1 MARMSP
7 LDLDLNLALD
17 TARRAAEAAGRA
29 ALAHFRTG
37 VAVERKPD
45 RSPVTAADREA
56 EAAILDV
63 VRAAYPGASIL
74 AEESGAHAGDPSLR
88 WIVDPLDGTR
98 GFSRGG
104 RFWGPLVALE
114 HAGEIVAGAA
124 ALPADGEL
132 YFAARG
138 RGCHRGDGAPVRL
151 SGIDDWAEATLSVGE
166 LPRLVETPQGDGVL
180 ALVRAAASTRC
191 YGDVAGALMVLGGR
205 AEVWLEAGVKIWD
218 LGPLPIL
225 FEEAGGAFTDL
236 GGARTIAGGTALGS
250 NGRLHDF
257 ALETLQGG
265 AAR

>member
-1 MARMSP
+1 MKT
-7 LDLDLNLALD
+7 LDLDLALD

-45 RSPVTAADREA
+45 RSPVTAADRDA
-56 EAAILDV
+56 EAAILELL
-63 VRAAYPGASIL
+63 RAAFPEASIL

-104 RFWGPLVALE
+104 TFWGPLVALE

-124 ALPADGEL
+124 ALPASGEL

-138 RGCHRGDGAPVRL
+138 RGCYRGDGGTVQL

-166 LPRLVETPQGDGVL
+166 IPRLLASPQGAGVRR
-180 ALVRAAASTRC
+180 LVDSAASTRC
-191 YGDVAGALMVLGGR
+191 YGDVGGAFMVLAGR
-205 AEVWLEAGVKIWD
+205 AEAWLEAGVQRWD
-218 LGPLPIL
+218 IAPFPIL
-225 FEEAGGAFTDL
+225 FSEAGGVFTDL
-236 GGARTIAGGTALGS
+236 GGAPTIATGTALAATKQ
-250 NGRLHDF
+250 LH
-257 ALETLQGG
+257 AHVLATLGE
-265 AAR
+265 